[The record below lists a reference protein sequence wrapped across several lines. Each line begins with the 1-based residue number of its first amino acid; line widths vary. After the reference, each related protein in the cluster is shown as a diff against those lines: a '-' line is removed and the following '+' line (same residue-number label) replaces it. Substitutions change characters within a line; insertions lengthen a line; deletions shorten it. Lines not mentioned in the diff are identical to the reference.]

1 MIFVMLLLHCTIYSM
16 GNSKNNQFK
25 SNRMSVRVISLLIAY
40 ICIFRILQNRW
51 QYFYKS
57 QVLRG
62 FSPGASD
69 QPIPHEDQPEHAHQ
83 LLAILNTYGQAL
95 FHTIDPHITQTILTS
110 LHCLH
115 ERWKLFDRQFF
126 KTNLLAS
133 FLETLLNLLVSPNG
147 ILHPDQIISVLFHMS
162 QVDGNTL
169 ESTFSAFQSI
179 SGANLITEIRLAKVC
194 TLNNVNIIQ
203 VDS

>member
-1 MIFVMLLLHCTIYSM
+1 M
-16 GNSKNNQFK
+16 
-25 SNRMSVRVISLLIAY
+25 
-40 ICIFRILQNRW
+40 QNRW

-69 QPIPHEDQPEHAHQ
+69 QPIPLEDQPEHAHH

-95 FHTIDPHITQTILTS
+95 VHTIDPHITQTILTS
-110 LHCLH
+110 LQCLH

-126 KTNLLAS
+126 KANLLAS
-133 FLETLLNLLVSPNG
+133 FLGTLLNLLISPNG
-147 ILHPDQIISVLFHMS
+147 ILHHDQIIQVLFQMA

-169 ESTFSAFQSI
+169 ESTFSSI
-179 SGANLITEIRLAKVC
+179 QCVSGAKIIHEICSAKVW
-194 TLNNVNIIQ
+194 LFNNTN
-203 VDS
+203 

>member
-1 MIFVMLLLHCTIYSM
+1 MYEFS
-16 GNSKNNQFK
+16 F
-25 SNRMSVRVISLLIAY
+25 
-40 ICIFRILQNRW
+40 FRILQNRW

-69 QPIPHEDQPEHAHQ
+69 QPIPLEDQPEHAHH
-83 LLAILNTYGQAL
+83 LLAILTTYGQAL
-95 FHTIDPHITQTILTS
+95 VRTIDPHITQTILTS
-110 LHCLH
+110 MQCLH

-133 FLETLLNLLVSPNG
+133 FLSTLLNLLISPDG
-147 ILHPDQIISVLFHMS
+147 HLHHDQIIQVLFHMA

-169 ESTFSAFQSI
+169 KSTFSSHQCV
-179 SGANLITEIRLAKVC
+179 SGEKIIHEICLAKVYQWWID
-194 TLNNVNIIQ
+194 VI
-203 VDS
+203 